1 MQHLAPATVVNQRYQ
16 ISDLIGEGS
25 AGQVYAA
32 IDLRLNTRVA
42 VKQITRI
49 SARRRRAFER
59 EARILARLRHPGLPV
74 VSDYFSDEQGAF
86 LVMDQIDGVDLA
98 TLIEQRGLPISEERT
113 LQIAD
118 QLLQTLEYLHGQHP
132 PIIHRG
138 IKPHDIKL
146 TPDGRVVLLDFG
158 LASEESAGM
167 PTGSTVNPY
176 NPALW
181 YAAPELLYRRPS
193 DARSDLYAL
202 GATLAFLLTGK
213 RPPGTGERVNALIVQ
228 HADPLDLVALQGRT
242 PISEDLRMLIDRMLT
257 LNPDERIDSATAVR
271 RALRTTRTGRQL
283 WPPPPPR
290 PAEPPQRP
298 APPPRSA
305 PPAVTG
311 QPAGADPNRTRRLAD
326 PPPQFPPALVATL
339 LIAGIILAGLLLWMS
354 NW

>member
-1 MQHLAPATVVNQRYQ
+1 MVVNQRYQ
-16 ISDLIGEGS
+16 IGDLIGEGS

-42 VKQITRI
+42 IKQITRI

-98 TLIEQRGLPISEERT
+98 TLIAQRGIPISEERT

-146 TPDGRVVLLDFG
+146 APDGRVVLLDFG
-158 LASEESAGM
+158 LASEEAAGL
-167 PTGSTVNPY
+167 PAGSTVNPY

-202 GATLAFLLTGK
+202 GATMAFLLTGR
-213 RPPGTGERVNALIVQ
+213 RPPGTGERVDALVGQ
-228 HADPLDLVALQGRT
+228 HADPLDLVALQDRA
-242 PISEDLRMLIDRMLT
+242 PISEDLRLLIERLLT
-257 LNPDERIDSATAVR
+257 LNPDERIESATAVR
-271 RALRTTRTGRQL
+271 RALRSTRAGRQI
-283 WPPPPPR
+283 WAPTPPQPDRPAAPPPR
-290 PAEPPQRP
+290 PA
-298 APPPRSA
+298 PPPA
-305 PPAVTG
+305 
-311 QPAGADPNRTRRLAD
+311 AGADPHRTRRLAG
-326 PPPQFPPALVATL
+326 PPPQILPALIATL
-339 LIAGIILAGLLLWMS
+339 LIAGIILTGLLIWINSL
-354 NW
+354 